1 MPTTSLEKSITIPM
15 KLLNEAGDEGLVV
28 LPLAKGAYFVIR
40 ADVFATY
47 PRQRLASIRRVA
59 KALQEAETNLEGKV
73 PCTPRKQRGLDELAQ
88 RGFAVS
94 DGSGYRLQEQL
105 LPSVPLDLVRQS
117 LASMKGTLSQ
127 EVIEERGKA
136 LSPQNT
142 NLL

>member
-1 MPTTSLEKSITIPM
+1 MPNTGLEEGITIPL

-40 ADVFATY
+40 ADVLATY

-59 KALQEAETNLEGKV
+59 KVLQDVETKPESKV
-73 PCTPRKQRGLDELAQ
+73 PCTPRKQRRLDELAQ

-105 LPSVPLDLVRQS
+105 LPGVTLDLVRQG
-117 LASMKGTLSQ
+117 LASMKGTLAQ
-127 EVIEERGKA
+127 EVIEEPGEE
-136 LSPQNT
+136 
-142 NLL
+142 

>member
-1 MPTTSLEKSITIPM
+1 MPNTSLEEGITIPL

-59 KALQEAETNLEGKV
+59 EAFQEVETKLEGKA
-73 PCTPRKQRGLDELAQ
+73 PCTPRKRRGLDELAQ
-88 RGFAVS
+88 QGFAVS

-105 LPSVPLDLVRQS
+105 LPGVTLDSVRQG
-117 LASMKGTLSQ
+117 LASIKGTLAQ
-127 EVIEERGKA
+127 EVIGERGEE
-136 LSPQNT
+136 
-142 NLL
+142 